1 MKDFYVYKYLREDG
15 TAYYVGKGKGN
26 RAWTRGKNERIKK
39 PTEEHRIVIVET
51 NLTENEA
58 FELEKNLISEYGR
71 KDIGTGI
78 LQNQTDG
85 GDGIAGA
92 KFGRP
97 PQDRIDKIVKWHTGK
112 KRSEETRIKLRES
125 HIGIK
130 DSEET
135 KVKKSKSATKPKSD
149 THKENIR
156 KSKLGDKNP
165 MYGKTSPMK
174 NKSHSEDTKQKLR
187 DAKTG
192 KKDSEE
198 TRRRKSEAIKRYHEN
213 KRKLTQEN

>member
-15 TAYYVGKGKGN
+15 TPYYVGKGKGK
-26 RAWTRGKNERIKK
+26 RAWNRGKNERIKK
-39 PTEEHRIVIVET
+39 PSEDRIVIVET

-58 FELEKNLISEYGR
+58 FELEKKLILEYGR

-78 LQNQTDG
+78 LQNRTDG
-85 GDGIAGA
+85 GDGVAGA

-97 PQDRIDKIVKWHTGK
+97 PQERIDKIAKWHTGK

-156 KSKLGDKNP
+156 KSKLGKNNP
-165 MYGKTSPMK
+165 MYGKISPNRGKSPSLITREKLK
-174 NKSHSEDTKQKLR
+174 NANL
-187 DAKTG
+187 G
-192 KKDSEE
+192 KKDSDE
-198 TRRRKSEAIKRYHEN
+198 TRRKKSEAQKRRHALN
-213 KRKLTQEN
+213 KLKS